1 MKNIIYIALCLILLT
16 SCSVQRQ
23 GNRKLKWCYAH
34 GFLQNDTL
42 LIRDTIKGYEID
54 TIFKSD
60 SITLIDTFNIITG
73 KDTFRT
79 IVRWKEKTILQTI
92 KKSDTVIVHDVPLV
106 KVMPPSDE
114 REWWDTSKYGFW
126 TGIIFTLAI
135 GYLLMALS
143 KRR

>member
-34 GFLQNDTL
+34 GFLKNDTL

-79 IVRWKEKTILQTI
+79 IVRWKEKQFYKQLKI
-92 KKSDTVIVHDVPLV
+92 
-106 KVMPPSDE
+106 
-114 REWWDTSKYGFW
+114 
-126 TGIIFTLAI
+126 
-135 GYLLMALS
+135 
-143 KRR
+143 